1 MTVDLRPNGH
11 TPAQTESDLDVAGG
25 IAIIGMSGRFPRADS
40 VEGLWELVTSGGNAF
55 RIFDAEEIE
64 DGFTDEERA
73 SADYVACRP
82 HLSDVDLFDAEFF
95 GMFAR
100 EAALTDPQHRVF
112 LEICW
117 EALES
122 AGYDPYQ
129 APGLVGVFAGC
140 SMPTYLL
147 NNVLADRAA
156 VEEVTS
162 NYQIGCYNQ
171 LIGSLNDAL
180 ATRIAYK
187 LNLRGPAFTLQSAC
201 STSLLAVSQACQN
214 LLTYSCDMA
223 LAGGVS
229 ITHPQKRG
237 YIYQEGGMVSRD
249 GVCRPFDAEASG
261 TVFGSGAGVVLLKR
275 LEDALAD
282 GDLIYGII
290 RGYGVNNDGSDKIG
304 FTAPSA
310 DGQADVISAAI
321 AHAGID
327 PSRIGYIECH
337 GTATPL
343 GDPIEFSGLKQVFSG
358 ADHKPG
364 SCALGSLKGTI
375 GHLDAAAGV
384 AGLIKATL
392 ALYHRKIPAMPNF
405 KAPNPR
411 IELNETPFY
420 IPDRTID
427 WPASLTPRCA
437 GVSAFGVGG
446 TNIHVVLEEAP
457 RRQTVESQPS
467 GPVILPLSAR
477 SEAALGQMRRNLSSH
492 LENNR
497 DIPIEALAKTLQE
510 GRHAFRARSAISAE
524 TIEEAI
530 EGLKRDNPVIAIA
543 EDRPPPVVFMFP
555 GQGAQYVGMG
565 AALHQNEPEFAR
577 WIDRGTGLLK
587 MRFGIDLKE
596 YICHAGPV
604 SRALA
609 EEQRETRIAQPC
621 LYLVEY
627 ALAQLWMSRGLKP
640 TAMIGH
646 SVGEFVA
653 ATLANVIS
661 FEDALTLVATRGQ
674 LMQEQAPG
682 AMLSVRA
689 AADVLSSHLA
699 GQAEIAAINA
709 PKLCV
714 ASGPLDDIEALC
726 FRLEKAG
733 IAFSRLHTS
742 HAFHSGMMDPCIEA
756 LRDVASKVTYGQ
768 ATIPYISCVTGDWQ
782 NEASSTS
789 PDYWARHCREPVRFS
804 DGLLTLCKEEHPILL
819 EVGPG
824 RNLSVFAAQTI
835 GRDQLPAIIQ
845 SLPEHDNAA
854 LARQYVADAH
864 GRLWMAGSDLPWPG
878 HASQPRQA
886 IPLPT
891 YPFQRQRH
899 WVDAPNSVRRRQAEQ
914 PAQMNPALRTNSVS
928 IQSEPIAR
936 SEVGT
941 MNAISTVTV
950 SKRIAKLESAVIS
963 LLGEMSGEP
972 IDAQNTNDTFL
983 ELGFDSLF
991 IGQFAQKID
1000 RLYGVKISFRELL
1013 ANIPSVA
1020 ALSRHLDRVLPPDPA
1035 DAEAQIEPQA
1045 AVIPTNPSVVA
1056 LPSSIPVPSPL
1067 PLPAPG
1073 PFAQTGGA
1081 APGLEA
1087 LLQSQLR
1094 LAQDLFAQQFT
1105 LLQSGHG
1112 PSTQALPLAAA
1123 SVTPVT
1129 DTSSNSGQSAPGAGG
1144 EAAAQAAPV
1153 EEIGG
1158 ERYRHYQQSGKKA
1171 KAQHTP
1177 QQEAFINDLVLAY
1190 SNRNRGSKQYTQ
1202 DHRAGLADPRTASGF
1217 RAEWKEMIFPVVC
1230 HRSKG
1235 ARIWD
1240 IDGHEYIDLVNGFGQ
1255 TAFGHSPD
1263 FVVDAMKSQM
1273 DDGFAIGPQTPLAG
1287 EVAELFAA
1295 MTGHERVTFCNTGSE
1310 AVMAAMRLARA
1321 VTGRERIVVF
1331 ANDYH
1336 GQFDEVLVKG
1346 RARAKEPVGLP
1357 IAAGIP
1363 SASVSNMIVL
1373 PYGAPESL
1381 DWIKANAGDLAAV
1394 IIEPIQS
1401 RHPELR
1407 PRDFVAEL
1415 RKIADASG
1423 YALVFDEVVTGFRVD
1438 PGGMQAIWGIKG
1450 DMATYGKVVGGG
1462 MPIGVLAG
1470 QSRFM
1475 DALDGG
1481 YWRYGDDSVP
1491 NVVPTFFAGT
1501 FVRHPV
1507 VLAAAR
1513 AVLHHIKGE
1522 GSALY
1527 DRVAKRT
1534 EALVDEINSE
1544 LEKRG
1549 IPPCLRGYKS
1559 WFVTDFS
1566 SQDPLGGLLYP
1577 YLRMNGIHIQDGYPC
1592 FLTTAHTEEDF
1603 KTIARAFRDAVDA
1616 LQVVGI
1622 LASPSGRSL
1631 NRFDASLT
1639 AAEEHQT
1646 GKRIRTARLTE
1657 AQSEIWL
1664 AAQAGDEASC
1674 SFNESLSLELSGE
1687 LDEEAF
1693 TRALDSVVARHDAL
1707 HIRFDRNG
1715 ERFNF
1720 IPEFRLPL
1728 ERIDLSGE
1736 PQPTEKFEALIEADA
1751 KTPFDLVEGPL
1762 ARAYLVTMPRK
1773 RHVLVFTAH
1782 HIVCDGWSLNVI
1794 IDELS
1799 QAYAAALKQEELV
1812 LEPAMSFADYA
1823 QHYAPGGDVSSSTAQ
1838 FWAGQF
1844 KDLPEL
1850 LDLPFDRPHP
1860 DRRSF
1865 EGGTCTVIVPS
1876 DITGSLRKRGARAG
1890 ATMFSTMLAALQVM
1904 LARLS
1909 SQTDIVIA
1917 VPSAGQSLLED
1928 KVLVGHCVNLLP
1940 IRQKIDMSSSFE
1952 DHLKTTQHLVL
1963 KAFEHQD
1970 YTYGTLVKTLGVKR
1984 DPRRLPLTGI
1994 QFNLERIAGNAS
2006 FQGLA
2011 TSITPNPKSFANFDM
2026 FLNMI
2031 ESRDGI
2037 RIDVDYNG
2045 DVLDRSTVERWIGH
2059 LVTLM
2064 TALAAEEGT
2073 SVSELPLLSRE
2084 QIKWLAEDLNQTT
2097 ADYPH
2102 EESVVTLIA
2111 RQAQSTPEAI
2121 AARHGDQSI
2130 TYGEL
2135 EGQSTAFAR
2144 HLQTILA
2151 GEGERVAVAVER
2163 SLAMLVALIGIMKA
2177 GHAYVPLDPGHP
2189 ETRLRQT
2196 LLTARPALLVCDT
2209 DASETLA
2216 DSEGSPAMAVIR
2228 LDKALDT
2235 LTSPSK
2241 SEPQIKAPDPD
2252 STAYVIFTSGS
2263 TGTPK
2268 GVAISH
2274 RSLTNFLISMA
2285 REPGFH
2291 ADDVIVAVTTISFD
2305 IAGLELYLPLICGG
2319 SVVIADRSQ
2328 VEDGFKLVRLIDESA
2343 ATVLQA
2349 TPTLWQMLVE
2359 AGLSKARPLN
2369 KLCGGEALPQSLA
2382 RTLTD
2387 MEGELWNMYGPT
2399 ETTIW
2404 SSLAH
2409 ITDGDAPITIGHPIA
2424 NTELHILGPD
2434 SRLLPPGVVGEL
2446 HIGGDGLAQGYFDRP
2461 DLTEKAF
2468 ISCDIGLGRDQRL
2481 YRTGDLGRRLADGT
2495 LQLLGRRDNQV
2506 KLRGFRIELGEI
2518 EAVISKVEGLRQC
2531 AVVGARNGRGDLV
2544 LACYFVASPKT
2555 PAADAQV
2562 LAKAVREHLPAYMVP
2577 AVWSLEDELP
2587 LTGNGKLDR
2596 KALATRELR
2605 SNQGDLKAEPK
2616 TAPRTAMEKRL
2627 MEIWKGV
2634 LDIDPMG
2641 VEDNLY
2647 ALGADSLMI
2656 FRIAARM
2663 LDDGLPLEAKHLIRY
2678 PSIAEL
2684 AAYAEEVAEQ
2694 LRESAPDPAGVV
2706 GQIPSLASFRNGA
2719 RRTMEHLA

>member
-1 MTVDLRPNGH
+1 MTFDPRPNGH
-11 TPAQTESDLDVAGG
+11 NPETDTAGDPDLAAG
-25 IAIIGMSGRFPRADS
+25 IAIIGMSGRFPGAPDIATLWNL
-40 VEGLWELVTSGGNAF
+40 VERGGNAF
-55 RIFDAEEIE
+55 RIFATEELE

-73 SADYVACRP
+73 SPEYVACRP
-82 HLSDVDLFDAEFF
+82 HLADVDRFDAEFF

-122 AGYDPYQ
+122 AGYDPYKS
-129 APGLVGVFAGC
+129 PGLVGVFAGC

-171 LIGSLNDAL
+171 LIGSLGDAL

-223 LAGGVS
+223 LAGGIS
-229 ITHPQKRG
+229 ISMPQKRG

-275 LEDALAD
+275 LEDAVAD
-282 GDLIYGII
+282 GDVIYATI
-290 RGYGVNNDGSDKIG
+290 RGYAVNNDGSDKIG

-310 DGQADVISAAI
+310 EGQADAISAAI

-327 PSRIGYIECH
+327 PATIGYIECH

-343 GDPIEFSGLKQVFSG
+343 GDPIEFSGLKEAFTG
-358 ADHKPG
+358 AHHQKET
-364 SCALGSLKGTI
+364 CALGSLKGSI

-392 ALYHRKIPAMPNF
+392 ALHHRKIPAMPNY
-405 KAPNPR
+405 KTPNPR
-411 IELNETPFY
+411 IDLANTRFH
-420 IPDRTID
+420 IPHKTMD
-427 WPASLTPRCA
+427 WFSGSMPRRA

-457 RRQTVESQPS
+457 KRPEAAEQIA
-467 GPVILPLSAR
+467 GPLILPLSAR
-477 SEAALGQMRRNLSSH
+477 SEPALAEMRKNLATH
-492 LENNR
+492 LAENR
-497 DIPIEALAKTLQE
+497 DVPLQAVATTLQH
-510 GRHAFRARSAISAE
+510 GRHAFKKRTAISAA
-524 TIEEAI
+524 TVDEAI
-530 EGLKRDNPVIAIA
+530 QALRRDGLVTATA
-543 EDRPPPVVFMFP
+543 EDQPPPIVFMFP

-565 AALHQNEPEFAR
+565 AALYEGEPEFAR
-577 WIDRGTGLLK
+577 WIDRGTELLK

-596 YICHAGPV
+596 YICHAGAV
-604 SRALA
+604 SGAMA
-609 EEQRETRIAQPC
+609 AEQRETRIAQPC

-627 ALAQLWMSRGLKP
+627 ALAQLWMSRGLRP

-674 LMQEQAPG
+674 LMQDQEPG

-689 AADVLSSHLA
+689 APEVLREHLE
-699 GQAEIAAINA
+699 GGAEIAAINA

-726 FRLEKAG
+726 FTLEKAG

-742 HAFHSGMMDPCIEA
+742 HAFHSAMMEPCIDA
-756 LRDVASKVTYGQ
+756 LRDVASKVTYGR

-782 NEASSTS
+782 NDAVGSS
-789 PDYWARHCREPVRFS
+789 PDYWSRHCREPVRFS
-804 DGLLTLCKEEHPILL
+804 DGLVTLCKDQSPILL

-824 RNLSVFAAQTI
+824 RTLSVFSAQTI
-835 GRDQLPAIIQ
+835 GRDQLPAIVQ

-854 LARQYVADAH
+854 AARYFVADAQA
-864 GRLWMAGSDLPWPG
+864 RLWMAGSEIPWPG
-878 HASQPRQA
+878 MPNEARRAVS
-886 IPLPT
+886 LPT

-899 WVDAPNSVRRRQAEQ
+899 WVDAPPSIRRARAAQSARQTE
-914 PAQMNPALRTNSVS
+914 PES
-928 IQSEPIAR
+928 IKSEPFAR
-936 SEVGT
+936 NEVET
-941 MNAISTVTV
+941 MNAISTITV
-950 SKRIAKLESAVIS
+950 AGRTPELETALIT
-963 LLGEMSGEP
+963 LLSEMSGEP
-972 IDAQNTNDTFL
+972 IDSGNVNDSFL

-1000 RLYGVKISFRELL
+1000 KQYRVKISFRELL
-1013 ANIPSVA
+1013 GNIPSVA
-1020 ALSRHLDRVLPPDPA
+1020 ALAKYLDQALPPEPA
-1035 DAEAQIEPQA
+1035 KVE
-1045 AVIPTNPSVVA
+1045 VA
-1056 LPSSIPVPSPL
+1056 LSPPPAADMQPIAAQPAAAPAAPQTPAPVQAPLPGIAAGVQAMPVGNIPV
-1067 PLPAPG
+1067 G
-1073 PFAQTGGA
+1073 T
-1081 APGLEA
+1081 GLEA
-1087 LLQSQLR
+1087 LLQSQLS
-1094 LAQDLFAQQFT
+1094 LTQNLFAQQFQ
-1105 LLQSGHG
+1105 LLQGAASSPAGVVATTTHEM
-1112 PSTQALPLAAA
+1112 ALPIVA
-1123 SVTPVT
+1123 PV
-1129 DTSSNSGQSAPGAGG
+1129 AV
-1144 EAAAQAAPV
+1144 AAPQATATPQV
-1153 EEIGG
+1153 MQNNHPAEEIGG
-1158 ERYRHYQQSGKKA
+1158 ERYRHYQQGGSKA
-1171 KAQHTP
+1171 KTDIAPEKET
-1177 QQEAFINDLVLAY
+1177 FINDLVIAY
-1190 SNRNRGSKQYTQ
+1190 STRNKRSKEYTQ
-1202 DHRAGLADPRTASGF
+1202 THRARLADPRTASGF

-1230 HRSKG
+1230 DRSKG

-1255 TAFGHSPD
+1255 TAFGHAPD
-1263 FVVDAMKSQM
+1263 FVVDAMKVQM

-1287 EVAELFAA
+1287 EVAELFGA

-1321 VTGRERIVVF
+1321 VTGRDRIVVF

-1346 RARAKEPVGLP
+1346 RAKAREPIALP

-1363 SASVSNMIVL
+1363 SGSVGNMIVL

-1381 DWIKANAGDLAAV
+1381 DWIRANAEDLAAV

-1415 RKIADASG
+1415 RKIADTSG
-1423 YALVFDEVVTGFRVD
+1423 CALVFDEVVTGFRVD
-1438 PGGMQAIWGIKG
+1438 PGGVQAIWGIKG

-1470 QSRFM
+1470 SSRFM

-1481 YWRYGDDSVP
+1481 HWSYGDDSVP

-1522 GSALY
+1522 GAALY
-1527 DRVAKRT
+1527 DRVARRT
-1534 EALVDEINSE
+1534 EALVEEINSE
-1544 LEKRG
+1544 LAKRG
-1549 IPPCLRGYKS
+1549 VPPCLRGYKS
-1559 WFVTDFS
+1559 WFVTDFG

-1603 KTIARAFRDAVDA
+1603 TTIARAFRDAIDA
-1616 LQVVGI
+1616 LQCVGI
-1622 LASPSGRSL
+1622 FSPKTESELAGPVTTPDRGPKPTLHQAPRAES
-1631 NRFDASLT
+1631 
-1639 AAEEHQT
+1639 AA
-1646 GKRIRTARLTE
+1646 LTE

-1674 SFNESLSLELSGE
+1674 SFNESLSLELNG
-1687 LDEEAF
+1687 
-1693 TRALDSVVARHDAL
+1693 ALDRKALLSAIDAVVARHDAL

-1715 ERFNF
+1715 ERFRF
-1720 IPEFRLPL
+1720 ISDFRLPV
-1728 ERIDLSGE
+1728 EVVDL
-1736 PQPTEKFEALIEADA
+1736 TEEADA
-1751 KTPFDLVEGPL
+1751 KAALDDLIETDARTPFDLVEGPL
-1762 ARAYLVTMPRK
+1762 ARAYLVALTPE

-1782 HIVCDGWSLNVI
+1782 HIICDGWSLNVI
-1794 IDELS
+1794 INELAATYS
-1799 QAYAAALKQEELV
+1799 AALKAEEPS

-1823 QHYAPGGDVSSSTAQ
+1823 ENHAPSADVSTTTSQ
-1838 FWAGQF
+1838 FWHEQYRE
-1844 KDLPEL
+1844 LPEL
-1850 LDLPFDRPHP
+1850 PDMPFDRPYP
-1860 DRRSF
+1860 DRRSYD
-1865 EGGTCTVIVPS
+1865 GGTCTVIVPP
-1876 DITGSLRKRGARAG
+1876 DITTAVRKRGARTG

-1909 SQTDIVIA
+1909 GQNDVVIA
-1917 VPSAGQSLLED
+1917 VPSAGQSLLDERI
-1928 KVLVGHCVNLLP
+1928 LVGHCVNLLP
-1940 IRQKIDMSSSFE
+1940 IRQMVDPATPFE
-1952 DHLKTTQHLVL
+1952 DHLKTTQQLVL

-1994 QFNLERIAGNAS
+1994 QFNLERMAANAE
-2006 FQGLA
+2006 FDALDA
-2011 TSITPNPKSFANFDM
+2011 RIVPNPKSFANFDM

-2037 RIDVDYNG
+2037 RIDVDYNA
-2045 DVLDRSTVERWIGH
+2045 DVLDRETVERWIGH
-2059 LVTLM
+2059 LVTLI
-2064 TALAAEEGT
+2064 TALAQDT
-2073 SVSELPLLSRE
+2073 SRPVTDLPLLSS
-2084 QIKWLAEDLNQTT
+2084 QQVKWLAQDLNQSDM
-2097 ADYPH
+2097 DYPRD
-2102 EESVVTLIA
+2102 EFAFSLIA
-2111 RQAQSTPEAI
+2111 RRAQSTPDAV
-2121 AARHGDQSI
+2121 AARHGERSI
-2130 TYGEL
+2130 TYAEL
-2135 EGQSTAFAR
+2135 EARTNRFAR
-2144 HLQTILA
+2144 HLGKAVPGQD
-2151 GEGERVAVAVER
+2151 ERVALLVDR
-2163 SLAMLVALIGIMKA
+2163 SLDMLVALIGIMKA

-2196 LLTARPALLVCDT
+2196 LAAARPAALVCGT
-2209 DASETLA
+2209 EAAAVLA
-2216 DSEGSPAMAVIR
+2216 PDGMVTIR
-2228 LDKALDT
+2228 LDQEADSIQALSGAP
-2235 LTSPSK
+2235 LERVPTST
-2241 SEPQIKAPDPD
+2241 E

-2274 RSLTNFLISMA
+2274 RSLTNFLLSMA
-2285 REPGFH
+2285 REPGFT

-2305 IAGLELYLPLICGG
+2305 IAGLELYLPLVAGG
-2319 SVVIADRSQ
+2319 SVVIADRSE
-2328 VEDGFKLVRLIDESA
+2328 VEDGFALVRLIKDSK
-2343 ATVLQA
+2343 ATILQA

-2359 AGLSKARPLN
+2359 AGLDGDSPLK
-2369 KLCGGEALPQSLA
+2369 KLCGGEALPKALA
-2382 RTLTD
+2382 RTLAA
-2387 MEGELWNMYGPT
+2387 MQGSLWNMYGPT

-2404 SSLAH
+2404 SSVAH
-2409 ITDGDAPITIGHPIA
+2409 IEDGEAPITIGHPIA
-2424 NTELHILGPD
+2424 NTQMHILGAD
-2434 SRLLPPGVVGEL
+2434 GRLAPPGITGEL
-2446 HIGGDGLAQGYFDRP
+2446 VIGGDGLAQGYFDRP
-2461 DLTEKAF
+2461 DLTDAAF
-2468 ISCDIGLGRDQRL
+2468 VSLDIGTGSRQRL
-2481 YRTGDLGRRLADGT
+2481 YRTGDLGRRLEDGS

-2506 KLRGFRIELGEI
+2506 KLRGFRIELGDI
-2518 EAVISKVEGLRQC
+2518 EAVISQVEGMRQC

-2544 LACYFVASPKT
+2544 LACYFVADAGT
-2555 PAADAQV
+2555 PAADATQ
-2562 LAKAVREHLPAYMVP
+2562 LATAVRAQLPAYMVP
-2577 AVWSLEDELP
+2577 AVWSLETELP
-2587 LTGNGKLDR
+2587 QTRNGKLDR
-2596 KALATRELR
+2596 KTLESRELR
-2605 SNQGDLKAEPK
+2605 RDEAQTAAPK
-2616 TAPRTAMEKRL
+2616 TAPRTPMEEKL
-2627 MEIWKGV
+2627 MAIWKGV
-2634 LDIDPMG
+2634 LEIDPIG
-2641 VEDNLY
+2641 VEDNFY
-2647 ALGADSLMI
+2647 ALGADSLTI

-2663 LDDGLPLEAKHLIRY
+2663 LDAGLPLEAKHLLRH

-2684 AAYAEEVAEQ
+2684 AAYADEAAK
-2694 LRESAPDPAGVV
+2694 APTATGAVV
-2706 GQIPSLASFRNGA
+2706 YQIPSLASFRNGA
-2719 RRTMEHLA
+2719 RRRMESLS

>member
-1 MTVDLRPNGH
+1 MNVDTRPNGLNPE
-11 TPAQTESDLDVAGG
+11 TDAPGDPNLPGG
-25 IAIIGMSGRFPRADS
+25 IAIVGMSGRFPDAPDIAA
-40 VEGLWELVTSGGNAF
+40 LWDLVKRGGNAF
-55 RIFDAEEIE
+55 RIFATDELE
-64 DGFTDEERA
+64 DGFTDEER
-73 SADYVACRP
+73 SSPEFVACRP
-82 HLSDVDLFDAEFF
+82 HLADVDRFDAEFF

-117 EALES
+117 EALEG
-122 AGYDPYQ
+122 AGYDPYKS
-129 APGLVGVFAGC
+129 PGLVGVFAGC

-171 LIGSLNDAL
+171 LIGSLGDAL

-187 LNLRGPAFTLQSAC
+187 FNLRGPAFTLQSAC

-229 ITHPQKRG
+229 ITIPQKRG

-249 GVCRPFDAEASG
+249 GICRPFDADASG

-275 LEDALAD
+275 LEDAVED
-282 GDLIYGII
+282 GDLIYATI
-290 RGYGVNNDGSDKIG
+290 RGYAVNNDGSDKIG

-310 DGQADVISAAI
+310 EGQADAISAAI

-327 PSRIGYIECH
+327 PATIGYIECH

-343 GDPIEFSGLKQVFSG
+343 GDPIEFSGLKEAFTG
-358 ADHKPG
+358 AHDQKET
-364 SCALGSLKGTI
+364 CALGSLKGSI

-392 ALYHRKIPAMPNF
+392 ALHHRKIPAMPNY
-405 KAPNPR
+405 KTPNPR
-411 IELNETPFY
+411 IDLGNTRFY
-420 IPDRTID
+420 IPRQTTD
-427 WPASLTPRCA
+427 WFSGSTPRRA
-437 GVSAFGVGG
+437 SVSAFGVGG

-457 RRQTVESQPS
+457 KRAETREEHS

-477 SEAALGQMRRNLSSH
+477 SEPALSEMRRNLADR
-492 LENNR
+492 LEKNG
-497 DIPIEALAKTLQE
+497 DISLQAVAATLQQ
-510 GRHAFRARSAISAE
+510 GRHAFKTRTAISAA
-524 TIEEAI
+524 TVDEAI
-530 EGLKRDNPVIAIA
+530 KALGRDRLVTATA
-543 EDRPPPVVFMFP
+543 EDQPPPIVFMFP

-565 AALHQNEPEFAR
+565 AALYDGEPEFAR
-577 WIDRGTGLLK
+577 WIDRGTELLK

-596 YICHAGPV
+596 YICHAGTV
-604 SRALA
+604 SSAMA
-609 EEQRETRIAQPC
+609 AEQRETRIAQPC

-627 ALAQLWMSRGLKP
+627 ALAQLWMSRGLRP
-640 TAMIGH
+640 AAMIGH

-674 LMQEQAPG
+674 LMQDQAPG

-689 AADVLSSHLA
+689 APETLREHLL
-699 GQAEIAAINA
+699 GHAEIAAINA

-714 ASGPLDDIEALC
+714 ASGPLEDIEALC

-742 HAFHSGMMDPCIEA
+742 HAFHSAMMEPCIDA
-756 LRDVASKVTYGQ
+756 LRDVASKVTYGR

-782 NEASSTS
+782 TDALGSS
-789 PDYWARHCREPVRFS
+789 PDYWSRHCREPVRFS
-804 DGLLTLCKEEHPILL
+804 DGLVTLCKDQSPILL

-824 RNLSVFAAQTI
+824 RTLSVFAAQTI
-835 GRDQLPAIIQ
+835 GRDQLPAIVQ
-845 SLPEHDNAA
+845 SLPEHENASA
-854 LARQYVADAH
+854 ARHFVADAH

-878 HASQPRQA
+878 PPNETRKTVS
-886 IPLPT
+886 LPT

-899 WVDAPNSVRRRQAEQ
+899 WIDAPPSMRRARAAQPVRQTE
-914 PAQMNPALRTNSVS
+914 PES
-928 IQSEPIAR
+928 IKSEPFAR
-936 SEVGT
+936 DEVET
-941 MNAISTVTV
+941 MNAISTITV
-950 SKRIAKLESAVIS
+950 ADRTPELETALIT
-963 LLGEMSGEP
+963 LLSEMSGEP
-972 IDAQNTNDTFL
+972 IHSGNVNDSFL

-1000 RLYGVKISFRELL
+1000 KQYRVKISFRELL
-1013 ANIPSVA
+1013 GNIPSIA
-1020 ALSRHLDRVLPPDPA
+1020 ALAKYLDQALPPQPA
-1035 DAEAQIEPQA
+1035 KVEVAFSPAPAA
-1045 AVIPTNPSVVA
+1045 AVQPIASQPATAQTAPQISA
-1056 LPSSIPVPSPL
+1056 PPPAPL
-1067 PLPAPG
+1067 PGISGGIQTVQQGNIPG
-1073 PFAQTGGA
+1073 GT
-1081 APGLEA
+1081 GLEA
-1087 LLQSQLR
+1087 LLQSQLS
-1094 LAQDLFAQQFT
+1094 LTQNLFAQQFQ
-1105 LLQSGHG
+1105 LLQGAASAPAAVVATAPPALVPPIVAPVTVAAPQATVTPQAFQDSG
-1112 PSTQALPLAAA
+1112 PS
-1123 SVTPVT
+1123 
-1129 DTSSNSGQSAPGAGG
+1129 
-1144 EAAAQAAPV
+1144 

-1158 ERYRHYQQSGKKA
+1158 ERYRHYQQGGSKA
-1171 KAQHTP
+1171 KTDITP
-1177 QQEAFINDLVLAY
+1177 EKENFINDLVLAY
-1190 SNRNRGSKQYTQ
+1190 SNRNKRSKEYTQ
-1202 DHRAGLADPRTASGF
+1202 THRARLADPRTASGF
-1217 RAEWKEMIFPVVC
+1217 RSEWKEMTFPVVC
-1230 HRSKG
+1230 DRSKG

-1255 TAFGHSPD
+1255 TAFGHAPD
-1263 FVVDAMKSQM
+1263 FVVDAMKIQM

-1287 EVAELFAA
+1287 EVAELFGA

-1321 VTGRERIVVF
+1321 VTGRDRIVVF

-1346 RARAKEPVGLP
+1346 RAKAREPIALP

-1363 SASVSNMIVL
+1363 SGSVGNMVVL

-1381 DWIKANAGDLAAV
+1381 DWIRTNAEDLAAV

-1415 RKIADASG
+1415 RKIADTSG
-1423 YALVFDEVVTGFRVD
+1423 CALVFDEVVTGFRVD
-1438 PGGMQAIWGIKG
+1438 PGGVQAIWGIKG

-1470 QSRFM
+1470 SSRFM

-1481 YWRYGDDSVP
+1481 HWNYGDDTVP

-1527 DRVAKRT
+1527 DRVARRT

-1544 LEKRG
+1544 LAKRG
-1549 IPPCLRGYKS
+1549 VPPCLRGYKS

-1603 KTIARAFRDAVDA
+1603 KTIARAFRDAIDA

-1622 LASPSGRSL
+1622 FAPKVESE
-1631 NRFDASLT
+1631 LT
-1639 AAEEHQT
+1639 GPAPAPDRGPKPTLHQAVRAESAA
-1646 GKRIRTARLTE
+1646 LTE

-1674 SFNESLSLELSGE
+1674 SFNESLSLELNGS
-1687 LDEEAF
+1687 LDRKAF
-1693 TRALDSVVARHDAL
+1693 LAAIDAVIARHDAL

-1715 ERFNF
+1715 ERFRF
-1720 IPEFRLPL
+1720 ISDFKLPVDAV
-1728 ERIDLSGE
+1728 DLTGE
-1736 PQPTEKFEALIEADA
+1736 ADAKAALDDLIETDA

-1762 ARAYLVTMPRK
+1762 ARAYLVALGPD
-1773 RHVLVFTAH
+1773 RHVLVFTVH

-1794 IDELS
+1794 INEL
-1799 QAYAAALKQEELV
+1799 AAIYSATLKAEKLS
-1812 LEPAMSFADYA
+1812 LEPAMSFAEYA
-1823 QHYAPGGDVSSSTAQ
+1823 ENHAPSADISTTTSQ
-1838 FWAGQF
+1838 FWHEQYRE
-1844 KDLPEL
+1844 LPEL
-1850 LDLPFDRPHP
+1850 PDMPFDRPYP
-1860 DRRSF
+1860 DRRSYA
-1865 EGGTCTVIVPS
+1865 GGTCTVIVPPE
-1876 DITGSLRKRGARAG
+1876 ITTAVRKRGARTG
-1890 ATMFSTMLAALQVM
+1890 ATMFSTMLAALQIM

-1909 SQTDIVIA
+1909 GQNDVVIA
-1917 VPSAGQSLLED
+1917 VPSAGQSLLDERI
-1928 KVLVGHCVNLLP
+1928 LVGHCVNLLP
-1940 IRQKIDMSSSFE
+1940 IRQTVEPATPFE
-1952 DHLKTTQHLVL
+1952 GHLKTTQQLVL

-1994 QFNLERIAGNAS
+1994 QFNLERIAANAE
-2006 FQGLA
+2006 FEGLDA
-2011 TSITPNPKSFANFDM
+2011 KIVPNPKSFANFDM

-2037 RIDVDYNG
+2037 RIDVDYNA
-2045 DVLDRSTVERWIGH
+2045 DVLDRDTVERWIGH
-2059 LVTLM
+2059 LVTVI
-2064 TALAAEEGT
+2064 TALAEDISRPVT
-2073 SVSELPLLSRE
+2073 DLPLLSS
-2084 QIKWLAEDLNQTT
+2084 QQMKWLAEDLNQSVL
-2097 ADYPH
+2097 DYPQD
-2102 EESVVTLIA
+2102 EFAFSLIA
-2111 RQAQSTPEAI
+2111 DRAQSTPEAV
-2121 AARHGDQSI
+2121 AARHGGRTI
-2130 TYGEL
+2130 TYAEL
-2135 EGQSTAFAR
+2135 EAQTNRFAR
-2144 HLQTILA
+2144 HLRKIVPGQ
-2151 GEGERVAVAVER
+2151 GERVAVLVDR
-2163 SLAMLVALIGIMKA
+2163 SLDMLVALIGIMKA

-2196 LLTARPALLVCDT
+2196 LAAARPAALVCGNETAAALAT
-2209 DASETLA
+2209 DGMVT
-2216 DSEGSPAMAVIR
+2216 IR
-2228 LDKALDT
+2228 LDEVASNIAAHSGAKLEGLPTDT
-2235 LTSPSK
+2235 G
-2241 SEPQIKAPDPD
+2241 

-2274 RSLTNFLISMA
+2274 RSLTNFLLSMA
-2285 REPGFH
+2285 REPGFT

-2305 IAGLELYLPLICGG
+2305 IAGLELYLPLVVGG
-2319 SVVIADRSQ
+2319 SVVIADRAE
-2328 VEDGFKLVRLIDESA
+2328 VDDGFALVRLIKESK
-2343 ATVLQA
+2343 TTILQA

-2359 AGLSKARPLN
+2359 AGLDGNSPLK
-2369 KLCGGEALPQSLA
+2369 KLCGGEALPKALA
-2382 RTLTD
+2382 RTLAA
-2387 MEGELWNMYGPT
+2387 MQGSLWNMYGPT

-2404 SSLAH
+2404 SSVAE
-2409 ITDGDAPITIGHPIA
+2409 IEDGEAPITIGHPIA
-2424 NTELHILGPD
+2424 NTQLHILGAD
-2434 SRLLPPGVVGEL
+2434 GRLAPPGITGEL
-2446 HIGGDGLAQGYFDRP
+2446 FIGGDGLAQRYFDRP
-2461 DLTEKAF
+2461 DLTEEAF
-2468 ISCDIGLGRDQRL
+2468 VSRDIGLGQTQRL
-2481 YRTGDLGRRLADGT
+2481 YKTGDLGRRLKDGS

-2506 KLRGFRIELGEI
+2506 KLRGFRIELGDI
-2518 EAVISKVEGLRQC
+2518 EAVVSQVEGMRQC
-2531 AVVGARNGRGDLV
+2531 AVVGARNGRGELV
-2544 LACYFVASPKT
+2544 LACYFVADAGT
-2555 PAADAQV
+2555 PAADPMQ
-2562 LAKAVREHLPAYMVP
+2562 LANAVRAHLPAYMVP
-2577 AVWSLEDELP
+2577 AVWSLETELP
-2587 LTGNGKLDR
+2587 LTRNGKLDR
-2596 KALATRELR
+2596 KSLETRELR
-2605 SNQGDLKAEPK
+2605 RSEVETAAPK
-2616 TAPRTAMEKRL
+2616 TAPRTPMEEKL
-2627 MEIWKGV
+2627 MTIWKGV
-2634 LDIDPMG
+2634 LDIDPIG

-2647 ALGADSLMI
+2647 ALGADSLTI

-2663 LDDGLPLEAKHLIRY
+2663 LDAGLQLEAKHLLRY

-2684 AAYAEEVAEQ
+2684 AAYADETAEN
-2694 LRESAPDPAGVV
+2694 APAVGGVV
-2706 GQIPSLASFRNGA
+2706 YQIPSLASFRNGA
-2719 RRTMEHLA
+2719 RRRMESL

>member
-11 TPAQTESDLDVAGG
+11 APKNAEVDPDVSGG
-25 IAIIGMSGRFPRADS
+25 IAIIGMSGRFPKADS
-40 VEGLWELVTSGGNAF
+40 IQGLWDLVKSGGNAF
-55 RIFDAEEIE
+55 RIFDADEIE

-73 SADYVACRP
+73 SPDYVACRP
-82 HLSDVDLFDAEFF
+82 HLADVDMFDAEFF

-129 APGLVGVFAGC
+129 APGPVGVFAGC

-147 NNVLADRAA
+147 NNVLPDRAA

-171 LIGSLNDAL
+171 LIGSLGDAL

-249 GVCRPFDAEASG
+249 GVCRPFDADASG

-282 GDLIYGII
+282 GDMIYAII

-310 DGQADVISAAI
+310 EGQAEVITAAI

-327 PSRIGYIECH
+327 PAAIGYIECH

-343 GDPIEFSGLKQVFSG
+343 GDPIEFSGLTQAFSQ
-358 ADHKPG
+358 APLQPK
-364 SCALGSLKGTI
+364 SCALGSLKGSI

-392 ALYHRKIPAMPNF
+392 ALHHGKIPAMPNF
-405 KAPNPR
+405 KAPNPHIDLDNTR
-411 IELNETPFY
+411 FF
-420 IPDRTID
+420 IPDQTSD
-427 WPASLTPRCA
+427 WPAGSTPRCA

-446 TNIHVVLEEAP
+446 TNIHVILEEAP
-457 RRQTVESQPS
+457 KRIKGEARTTAPL
-467 GPVILPLSAR
+467 ILPLSAR
-477 SEAALGQMRRNLSSH
+477 SEAALSQMRRNLVSH
-492 LENNR
+492 LETNR
-497 DIPIEALAKTLQE
+497 DISLEALATTLQE
-510 GRHAFRARSAISAE
+510 GRHAFRTRTAISAE

-530 EGLKRDNPVIAIA
+530 EGLKRDNPTTAVA

-565 AALHQNEPEFAR
+565 AALHASEPEFAR
-577 WIDRGTGLLK
+577 WIDRGTELLK

-627 ALAQLWMSRGLKP
+627 ALAQLWISRGLKP

-674 LMQEQAPG
+674 LMQEQSPG
-682 AMLSVRA
+682 AMISVRA
-689 AADVLSSHLA
+689 APDVLANQLV
-699 GQAEIAAINA
+699 GEAEIAAINA

-714 ASGPLDDIEALC
+714 ASGPVDDIEALC

-742 HAFHSGMMDPCIEA
+742 HAFHSAMMDPCIDA

-782 NEASSTS
+782 SEVFSSS

-804 DGLLTLCKEEHPILL
+804 DGLLTLCKDQHPILL

-824 RNLSVFAAQTI
+824 RSLSVFAAQTI
-835 GRDQLPAIIQ
+835 GRDQLPAIVQ
-845 SLPEHDNAA
+845 SLPEHDSAA
-854 LARQYVADAH
+854 LARHFVADAH
-864 GRLWMAGSDLPWPG
+864 GRLWMAGSNLPWPG
-878 HASQPRQA
+878 LNGNPRQS

-899 WVDAPNSVRRRQAEQ
+899 WIEAPPSERRRRAER
-914 PAQMNPALRTNSVS
+914 PATLDDKQS
-928 IQSEPIAR
+928 IKREQFAT
-936 SEVGT
+936 SEVET
-941 MNAISTVTV
+941 MNAINTVTV
-950 SKRIAKLESAVIS
+950 PSRIAKLESALIL

-972 IDAQNTNDTFL
+972 IDAQNINDTFL

-1020 ALSRHLDRVLPPDPA
+1020 ALARHLDRVLPPDPA
-1035 DAEAQIEPQA
+1035 DADVPIKPQPA
-1045 AVIPTNPSVVA
+1045 SITTGPSAIAVQTTT
-1056 LPSSIPVPSPL
+1056 PSSTPS
-1067 PLPAPG
+1067 AMMQI
-1073 PFAQTGGA
+1073 ADRAAA

-1094 LAQDLFAQQFT
+1094 LAQDLFAQQFQ
-1105 LLQSGHG
+1105 LLQGGGVTAGASSAPTASEPPSPASPA
-1112 PSTQALPLAAA
+1112 PSTDPEPVAL
-1123 SVTPVT
+1123 
-1129 DTSSNSGQSAPGAGG
+1129 GKPGP
-1144 EAAAQAAPV
+1144 EAAET

-1158 ERYRHYQQSGKKA
+1158 ARYRHYQQSGKRGM
-1171 KAQHTP
+1171 AQTSAE
-1177 QQEAFINDLVLAY
+1177 QEAFINDLVLAY
-1190 SNRNRGSKQYTQ
+1190 SNRNQGSKQFTQ
-1202 DHRAGLADPRTASGF
+1202 AHRASLADPRTASGF

-1255 TAFGHSPD
+1255 TAFGHAPD
-1263 FVVDAMKSQM
+1263 FVVEAMKAQM
-1273 DDGFAIGPQTPLAG
+1273 EDGFAIGPQTPLAG
-1287 EVAELFAA
+1287 EVAELFSA
-1295 MTGHERVTFCNTGSE
+1295 MTGHQRVTFCNTGSE

-1321 VTGRERIVVF
+1321 VTGRDRIAVF

-1346 RARAKEPVGLP
+1346 RARAKEPIALP

-1363 SASVSNMIVL
+1363 SGSVSNMVVL
-1373 PYGAPESL
+1373 PYGTDESL
-1381 DWIKANAGDLAAV
+1381 DWIKANAGELAAV

-1407 PRDFVAEL
+1407 PRDFVATL
-1415 RKIADASG
+1415 REIADASG

-1470 QSRFM
+1470 NNRFM

-1513 AVLHHIKGE
+1513 AVLHHIKGD

-1534 EALVDEINSE
+1534 EALVDEINLE

-1549 IPPCLRGYKS
+1549 VPPCLRGYKS

-1577 YLRMNGIHIQDGYPC
+1577 YLRMNGIHIQEGYPC
-1592 FLTTAHTEEDF
+1592 FLTTAHSEEDF

-1616 LQVVGI
+1616 LQCVGI
-1622 LASPSGRSL
+1622 LAPKAGRGLNGLANATQASPRPALSKP
-1631 NRFDASLT
+1631 D
-1639 AAEEHQT
+1639 
-1646 GKRIRTARLTE
+1646 RTKSARLTE

-1674 SFNESLSLELSGE
+1674 SFNESLSLQLSG
-1687 LDEEAF
+1687 
-1693 TRALDSVVARHDAL
+1693 ALDKHAFVRAIHAVVARHDAL

-1715 ERFNF
+1715 ERFSF
-1720 IPEFRLPL
+1720 ISDFTLPVGL
-1728 ERIDLSGE
+1728 IDLSE
-1736 PQPTEKFEALIEADA
+1736 DPSAKARLAQLIEADA

-1762 ARAYLVTMPRK
+1762 ARAFLVTMAQD

-1794 IDELS
+1794 INELS
-1799 QAYAAALKQEELV
+1799 QAYTVALRAEAPM
-1812 LEPAMSFADYA
+1812 LEPSMSFADYA
-1823 QHYAPGGDVSSSTAQ
+1823 EHHAPGGEVGSNTAQ
-1838 FWAGQF
+1838 FWHAQYQQP
-1844 KDLPEL
+1844 PEL

-1865 EGGTCTVIVPS
+1865 AGGTCTVIVPS
-1876 DITGSLRKRGARAG
+1876 DISGAVRKRGARSG

-1909 SQTDIVIA
+1909 GQTDIVIA

-1928 KVLVGHCVNLLP
+1928 KILVGHCVNLLP
-1940 IRQKIDMSSSFE
+1940 IRQRVDLEASFE
-1952 DHLKTTQHLVL
+1952 DHLKTTQQLVL

-1984 DPRRLPLTGI
+1984 DPSRLPLTGI
-1994 QFNLERIAGNAS
+1994 QFNLERVAANAT
-2006 FQGLA
+2006 FEGLDVA
-2011 TSITPNPKSFANFDM
+2011 ITPNPKSFANFDM

-2031 ESRDGI
+2031 ESKDGI
-2037 RIDVDYNG
+2037 RIDVDYNA
-2045 DVLDRSTVERWIGH
+2045 DVLDRETVERWIGH
-2059 LVTLM
+2059 LVTLL
-2064 TALAAEEGT
+2064 TALAEKDASLVT
-2073 SVSELPLLSRE
+2073 DLPLLSQRE
-2084 QIKWLAEDLNQTT
+2084 MQWLARDLNESA
-2097 ADYPH
+2097 ADYPR
-2102 EESVVTLIA
+2102 EDSVVTLIA
-2111 RQAQSTPEAI
+2111 RQAESKPGAI
-2121 AARHGDQSI
+2121 AARHGARSM

-2135 EGQSTAFAR
+2135 EAQSNAFAH
-2144 HLQTILA
+2144 HLQKVVP
-2151 GEGERVAVAVER
+2151 GRGERVALLVDR
-2163 SLAMLVALIGIMKA
+2163 SLEMLVALIGIMKA

-2189 ETRLRQT
+2189 AARLRQT
-2196 LLTARPALLVCDT
+2196 LNAARPAAIVCDT
-2209 DASETLA
+2209 DANEALTKTDA
-2216 DSEGSPAMAVIR
+2216 DEAESGTGKTATIR
-2228 LDKALDT
+2228 LDKVLSALA
-2235 LTSPSK
+2235 PS
-2241 SEPQIKAPDPD
+2241 SASAPDILPPHAD

-2268 GVAISH
+2268 GVSISH
-2274 RSLTNFLISMA
+2274 RSLTNFLCSMA
-2285 REPGFH
+2285 REPGF
-2291 ADDVIVAVTTISFD
+2291 ASDDVIVAVTTISFD

-2328 VEDGFKLVRLIDESA
+2328 VEDGFALVRLINESA

-2359 AGLSKARPLN
+2359 AGLDKTRPLK
-2369 KLCGGEALPQSLA
+2369 KLCGGEALHASLA
-2382 RTLTD
+2382 RTLSG
-2387 MEGELWNMYGPT
+2387 MQGSLWNMYGPT

-2404 SSLAH
+2404 SSLAK

-2424 NTELHILGPD
+2424 NTELHILGAD
-2434 SRLLPPGVVGEL
+2434 GRLVPPGVVGEL

-2461 DLTEKAF
+2461 DLTETAF
-2468 ISCDIGLGRDQRL
+2468 ISCDIGLGEEQRL
-2481 YRTGDLGRRLADGT
+2481 YKTGDLGRRLKDGS

-2506 KLRGFRIELGEI
+2506 KLRGFRIELGDI

-2531 AVVGARNGRGDLV
+2531 AVVGARNARGELL
-2544 LACYFVASPKT
+2544 LACYFVANPET
-2555 PAADAQV
+2555 PAADAAE
-2562 LAKAVREHLPAYMVP
+2562 LAKAVRHDLPAYMVP
-2577 AVWSLEDELP
+2577 SVWSREIELP
-2587 LTGNGKLDR
+2587 LTGNGKLNR
-2596 KALATRELR
+2596 KALEARELR
-2605 SNQGDLKAEPK
+2605 RDDGQTKAAAK
-2616 TAPRTAMEKRL
+2616 TAPRTAMEERL
-2627 MEIWKGV
+2627 MDIWEGV
-2634 LDIDPMG
+2634 LDIDPIG

-2663 LDDGLPLEAKHLIRY
+2663 LDAGLPLEAKHLLRY

-2684 AAYAEEVAEQ
+2684 AAYAEKAAEQ
-2694 LRESAPDPAGVV
+2694 LSDSSPDEGGIVH
-2706 GQIPSLASFRNGA
+2706 QIPSLSSFRNGA
-2719 RRTMEHLA
+2719 RRSMERIS